1 MAQVKIN
8 VKTDTLQEAA
18 SDFQR
23 LIDKLESGDMTVDE
37 MVAELRQ
44 VVDGINELASGI
56 SRTFNL

>member
-8 VKTDTLQEAA
+8 VQTDTLQEAA
-18 SDFQR
+18 NDFQR

-44 VVDGINELASGI
+44 VVDGINELASGM